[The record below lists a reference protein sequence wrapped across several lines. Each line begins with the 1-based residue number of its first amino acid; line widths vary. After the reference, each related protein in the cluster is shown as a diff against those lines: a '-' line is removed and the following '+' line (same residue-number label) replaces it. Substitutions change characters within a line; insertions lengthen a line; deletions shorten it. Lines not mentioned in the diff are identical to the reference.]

1 MRKENDNQ
9 IEGQMNIFDFTDDF
23 RPAEFYHEKK
33 EKPKGICSECLFAQN
48 PCIWMNTKTPCI
60 HGASKI
66 TKADGWHRIMPI
78 VGTGYVKGEYPTNT
92 TKREKIEVIIKTKA
106 DEMHIAAAE
115 GINES
120 IILPRGTPEGFTVA
134 WRYMERGSKNEQTDK
149 NASEG
154 FKESS

>member
-1 MRKENDNQ
+1 MKKKIEEQ
-9 IEGQMNIFDFTDDF
+9 IEGQMNIFDFTDDA

-33 EKPKGICSECLFAQN
+33 EKSQGICSECLFAQN
-48 PCIWMNTKTPCI
+48 PCIWLNTKTPCI

-66 TKADGWHRIMPI
+66 TKDDGWHRIMPI
-78 VGTGYVKGEYPTNT
+78 AGTCYIKGEYPTNT
-92 TKREKIEVIIKTKA
+92 KKREKIEVIIKTKA

-134 WRYMERGSKNEQTDK
+134 WRYMERGSKNEQIDDD
-149 NASEG
+149 A
-154 FKESS
+154 